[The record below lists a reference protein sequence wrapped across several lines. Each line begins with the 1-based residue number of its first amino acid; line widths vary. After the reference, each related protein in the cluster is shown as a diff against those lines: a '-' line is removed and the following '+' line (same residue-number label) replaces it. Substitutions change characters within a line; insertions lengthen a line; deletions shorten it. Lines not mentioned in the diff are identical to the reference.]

1 MRKMYK
7 KPNVQTTEL
16 LAAHCILEGSV
27 IISTDPNVQGG
38 VGGGAPSVR
47 VAPKAAPAPLQ

>member
-16 LAAHCILEGSV
+16 LAAHCLLEGSV